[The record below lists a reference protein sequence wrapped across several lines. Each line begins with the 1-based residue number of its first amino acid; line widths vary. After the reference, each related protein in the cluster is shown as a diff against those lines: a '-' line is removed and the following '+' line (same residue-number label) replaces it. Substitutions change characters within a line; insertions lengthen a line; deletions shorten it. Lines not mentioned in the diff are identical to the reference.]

1 MTQHIRDVPAR
12 RDDGGSLAIKITPD
26 GLVRVTPRRNHEYF
40 IQIGRRAREKRLLL
54 THAEAAQLH
63 ARLGEALG
71 ADVAA

>member
-1 MTQHIRDVPAR
+1 MTRPA
-12 RDDGGSLAIKITPD
+12 GGGPGRPGPATPAVPD
-26 GLVRVTPRRNHEYF
+26 GLVRVTTLTGREYF
-40 IQIGRRAREKRLLL
+40 VQIGRPAREKRLRL